1 MDWLIYGMV
10 YLGSALMVYNIYSY
24 VQYARHLQEKKDWGK
39 ERTYLYIP
47 IVLLVL
53 FLLGYLAVGIFGKPD
68 LIISGIL
75 FGGSIFVFII
85 FQLIQFITNR
95 VQENEHLEAQLI
107 AAEESSKTKNAI
119 LSSISHEMRTPM
131 NAIIGLDFIAR
142 QRPDLHPETRL
153 QLEKIDESARHLMA
167 LIENIL
173 DMSDIDSGHIVMKHE
188 TFSLQELLENI
199 NVILRGQCAA
209 KDLYYSYAVI
219 GSLDDYYVGDKGKL
233 RQVLLS
239 LLDNAVKFTSSGTI
253 TFLTEQTGS
262 SANSRTLRFIVKDT
276 GKGIDKEFLPKLFE
290 PFSREDT
297 TTTGRYDGIGL
308 SLAVT
313 RRIVELM
320 DGTIQAESA
329 VGVGSTFTVTVKL
342 GASDRKAEQKPP
354 AEVQSAM
361 DAVSSAELK
370 EPEISVPEDTGE
382 KTEDENHAA
391 SVTNPEDKAKD
402 ADSANDDHDSSFPA
416 TAEGGAV
423 SESLAGKRVLIVE
436 DIDLNAEIV
445 ADLLEME
452 EISSERAD
460 NGETAVKMFSSS
472 PLNYYDAILMDLR
485 MPVMNGLDSARNI
498 RALNRPDAAA
508 VPIIALTANAS
519 YDDRQ
524 NVIAAGMDGHLS
536 KPVDPDLLFETLR
549 KLIRD
554 KTTEI
559 RF

>member
-1 MDWLIYGMV
+1 MI
-10 YLGSALMVYNIYSY
+10 
-24 VQYARHLQEKKDWGK
+24 
-39 ERTYLYIP
+39 
-47 IVLLVL
+47 
-53 FLLGYLAVGIFGKPD
+53 
-68 LIISGIL
+68 
-75 FGGSIFVFII
+75 
-85 FQLIQFITNR
+85 
-95 VQENEHLEAQLI
+95 
-107 AAEESSKTKNAI
+107 
-119 LSSISHEMRTPM
+119 
-131 NAIIGLDFIAR
+131 
-142 QRPDLHPETRL
+142 
-153 QLEKIDESARHLMA
+153 
-167 LIENIL
+167 
-173 DMSDIDSGHIVMKHE
+173 
-188 TFSLQELLENI
+188 LLENI

-262 SANSRTLRFIVKDT
+262 SANSRTLRFIVNDT

-297 TTTGRYDGIGL
+297 TTTGRFDGIGL

-329 VGVGSTFTVTVKL
+329 AGVGSTFTVTVKL
-342 GASDRKAEQKPP
+342 GASDRKAEPKPP
-354 AEVQSAM
+354 ADVQSAM
-361 DAVSSAELK
+361 NSVSSAESK
-370 EPEISVPEDTGE
+370 KPEISAPADAEE
-382 KTEDENHAA
+382 KTEDESDAA
-391 SVTNPEDKAKD
+391 SLTNPEAEAKG
-402 ADSANDDHDSSFPA
+402 ADSANDDHVSSSPA
-416 TAEGGAV
+416 AAEGSAV
-423 SESLAGKRVLIVE
+423 SESLAGLRVLIVE

-452 EISSERAD
+452 EISSERAE

-498 RALNRPDAAA
+498 RALDRPDAAA

-524 NVIAAGMDGHLS
+524 NVIDAGMDGHLS
-536 KPVDPDLLFETLR
+536 KPVDPDLLFEMLR